1 MKEAFVSYLMIQT
14 VDQLQQYLTAHAD
27 CPLVGFDTEFVSE
40 DTYRPELSLIQINA
54 DDNIA
59 LIDPYA
65 IEDLTL
71 FWDWLTDAQRTIV
84 VHACREEL
92 RFIFAATGK
101 IPVDLFDIQIAAGFL
116 GMEYPASYGNLVH
129 RLSGVS
135 LQKGETRTNW
145 RHRPLTENQCNYA
158 AQDVEFL
165 LSIYRLIV
173 DRLKQLRRFNWV
185 TEETQRQQA
194 QIIEQETTPRWRTL
208 SGSGGLKPRELEIA
222 RQLWHWRDDLA
233 RKENR
238 PPRRIIRDDLICEL
252 AQRKSAQREQVEL
265 IRGLQHRRVK
275 KHLADILNVIA
286 KGLAVPESDCP
297 QREKNKKPP
306 QRSTLAQFTYTA
318 ISDFCQRNQMAPNLV
333 ASMSHIREYLEQ
345 QLGNQRR
352 NKKYRTRKKNQ
363 PLITSGWRG
372 EFILQLVEDVLS
384 GKLVAHVANPT
395 SDQPLSFVP
404 HSAIDPS
411 PNSDESLQ

>member
-1 MKEAFVSYLMIQT
+1 MIQT
-14 VDQLQQYLTAHAD
+14 SDQLQQYLSKHAD

-40 DTYRPELSLIQINA
+40 DTYRPELSLIQVNA
-54 DDNIA
+54 DNEIA
-59 LIDPYA
+59 LIDPYV
-65 IEDLTL
+65 IENLDP
-71 FWDWLTDAQRTIV
+71 FWQWLTSGNRTVV

-92 RFIFAATGK
+92 RFILHATGMV
-101 IPVDLFDIQIAAGFL
+101 PADLFDIQIAAGFL
-116 GMEYPASYGNLVH
+116 GLEYPASYGNLVN

-145 RHRPLTENQCNYA
+145 RHRPLTEAQCKYA

-165 LSIYRLIV
+165 LSIYQLLC
-173 DRLKQLRRFNWV
+173 DRLSDLGRLDWV
-185 TEETQRQQA
+185 MEEMQRQQA
-194 QIIEQETTPRWRTL
+194 HIVEQETSPRWRSL
-208 SGSGGLKPRELEIA
+208 SGIGALQPRELEIA
-222 RQLWHWRDDLA
+222 RQLWQWRDELA
-233 RKENR
+233 CRENR

-252 AQRKSAQREQVEL
+252 ARRKSADAESIKV
-265 IRGLQHRRVK
+265 IRGLQHRRIQKQLHAIV
-275 KHLADILNVIA
+275 DVIA
-286 KGLAVPESDCP
+286 RALEVPESDCP
-297 QREKNKKPP
+297 PRNRNKKPP

-318 ISDFCQRNQMAPNLV
+318 ISDYCQRNQMAPNLV
-333 ASMSHIREYLEQ
+333 ASMTDIREYLEQ
-345 QLGNQRR
+345 QLGQRQ
-352 NKKYRTRKKNQ
+352 RKKKVAATKKSQ

-411 PNSDESLQ
+411 CNSDESSQ

>member
-1 MKEAFVSYLMIQT
+1 MIQT
-14 VDQLQQYLTAHAD
+14 SEQLQQYLVAHSD

-40 DTYRPELSLIQINA
+40 DTYRPELSLIQVNA
-54 DDNIA
+54 DDEIA
-59 LIDPYA
+59 LIDPYT
-65 IEDLTL
+65 IEDLEP
-71 FWDWLTDAQRTIV
+71 FWSWLVDDIRTIV

-92 RFIFAATGK
+92 RFIFQATGK
-101 IPVDLFDIQIAAGFL
+101 TPLDLFDIQIAAGFL

-135 LQKGETRTNW
+135 LKKGETRTNW
-145 RHRPLTENQCNYA
+145 RHRPLTDGQCKYA

-173 DRLKQLRRFNWV
+173 DRLKELGRLDWV
-185 TEETQRQQA
+185 TEELQRQQA
-194 QIIEQETTPRWRTL
+194 QIIEQETTSRWRTL
-208 SGSGGLKPRELEIA
+208 SGIGSLQPRELEIV

-233 RKENR
+233 CTKNS

-252 AQRKSAQREQVEL
+252 AQRKSAKREQVKM
-265 IRGLQHRRVK
+265 IRGIQHRRIQ
-275 KHLADILNVIA
+275 KHLDEILRVIENA
-286 KGLAVPESDCP
+286 LAVSDDDCP
-297 QREKNKKPP
+297 ERKKNKRPP

-333 ASMSHIREYLEQ
+333 ASMSHIRDYLEQ
-345 QLGNQRR
+345 QLGSHRR
-352 NKKYRTRKKNQ
+352 NKKQRALKKHQ

-404 HSAIDPS
+404 HSAINPS
-411 PNSDESLQ
+411 SNSDDSLQ

>member
-1 MKEAFVSYLMIQT
+1 MIQT
-14 VDQLQQYLTAHAD
+14 PEHLQKYLTAHSQ
-27 CPLVGFDTEFVSE
+27 CSLVGFDTEFVSE
-40 DTYRPELSLIQINA
+40 DTYQPELSLIQINA
-54 DDNIA
+54 DDEIA

-65 IEDLTL
+65 IEDLAP
-71 FWDWLTDAQRTIV
+71 FWDWLVDDIRTVV

-92 RFIFAATGK
+92 RFIFHATGK
-101 IPVDLFDIQIAAGFL
+101 APRDLFDIQIAAGFL
-116 GMEYPASYGNLVH
+116 GMEYPASYGNLVN

-145 RHRPLTENQCNYA
+145 RHRPLTEGQCKYA

-165 LSIYRLIV
+165 LSIYHLIS
-173 DRLKQLRRFNWV
+173 DRLKQLGRFGWV
-185 TEETQRQQA
+185 TEEIQRQQA
-194 QIIEQETTPRWRTL
+194 HIIDQETTPRWRSL
-208 SGSGGLKPRELEIA
+208 SGIGSLQPRELEIA

-233 RKENR
+233 RSENR
-238 PPRRIIRDDLICEL
+238 PPRRILRDDLICEL
-252 AQRKSAQREQVEL
+252 SQRKSTKREQVKM
-265 IRGLQHRRVK
+265 IRGIQHRRIQK
-275 KHLADILNVIA
+275 QLDDILEVIA
-286 KGLAVPESDCP
+286 HALAVPESDCP
-297 QREKNKKPP
+297 QRNRNKKPP

-333 ASMSHIREYLEQ
+333 ANMSDIREYLEQ
-345 QLGNQRR
+345 QIGNRR
-352 NKKYRTRKKNQ
+352 KNKKSQTIKKSQ

-411 PNSDESLQ
+411 SNSDESSQ

>member
-1 MKEAFVSYLMIQT
+1 MIQT
-14 VDQLQQYLTAHAD
+14 SEHLQKYLTAHSL

-40 DTYRPELSLIQINA
+40 DTYQPELSLIQINA
-54 DDNIA
+54 DNEIA

-65 IEDLTL
+65 IEDLTP
-71 FWDWLTDAQRTIV
+71 FWDWLIDDLRTVV

-92 RFIFAATGK
+92 RFIFNATGK
-101 IPVDLFDIQIAAGFL
+101 APRDLFDIQIAAGFL
-116 GMEYPASYGNLVH
+116 GMEYPASYGNLVN

-145 RHRPLTENQCNYA
+145 RHRPLTEGQCKYA

-165 LSIYRLIV
+165 LSIYQLIS
-173 DRLKQLRRFNWV
+173 DRLKKLGRFGWV
-185 TEETQRQQA
+185 TEEIQRQQA
-194 QIIEQETTPRWRTL
+194 HIIDQETTPRWRSI
-208 SGSGGLKPRELEIA
+208 SGIGSLQPRELEIA

-233 RKENR
+233 RSENR
-238 PPRRIIRDDLICEL
+238 PPRRVLRDDLICQL
-252 AQRKSAQREQVEL
+252 AQRKSADREQVKL
-265 IRGLQHRRVK
+265 IRGIQHRRIQK
-275 KHLADILNVIA
+275 QLGDILEVIA
-286 KGLAVPESDCP
+286 HALAVPDSDCP
-297 QREKNKKPP
+297 QRNRNKKPP

-333 ASMSHIREYLEQ
+333 ATMSDIRDYLEQ
-345 QLGNQRR
+345 EIGSRHR
-352 NKKYRTRKKNQ
+352 NKKPRTIKKSQ

-395 SDQPLSFVP
+395 SDQPLSFAP

-411 PNSDESLQ
+411 SNSGESSQ